1 MKRKMRFGKRTLL
14 AMIASSVLVLGA
26 IDTLSAAQTQVAA
39 PSAQAPAP
47 AAKPTAARQ
56 PVRVVPNLTPNREYM
71 YYAGIWGVDSL
82 RVRYTESGE
91 MIRFSYRVVDPA
103 KAEQL
108 NDKKAEPALYDPQA
122 GVKLVVPQMEKVGKL
137 RQSSTPIAGKQYWMA
152 FSNSGRRVRP
162 GHRVSVEIGQF
173 HAINLLVE

>member
-14 AMIASSVLVLGA
+14 AMITSSVLVLGA

-71 YYAGIWGVDSL
+71 YYVGIWGVDSL